1 MVESE
6 DFKNYIEDFKKKI
19 RKKVKSDQE
28 SKSMV
33 IDRSRSIHQQT
44 DFSSIISPV
53 EDDFYSSLNKAEQNA
68 NIGLAVPSF
77 NKLFLLKRII
87 YRWITKF
94 LFKIL
99 KVITINQR
107 NFNLSVL
114 DTFRSSIDDHNN
126 LKLRF
131 AETKTQFDTRI
142 IELKI
147 KQEQQDIEIFKLNNM
162 INYLKNSLTQLE
174 QRINSISEDTG
185 KGVEKASRRK
195 LQNLTDELNQNLD
208 SLYVFLE
215 DNLRGS
221 RQEIKKRLQVYLPI
235 IKKAKAGSEELP
247 ILDIGSG
254 RGEWLEL
261 LKENNLNAR
270 GLDLNQVMVR
280 MCRERGLNVIKSEA
294 LSFLKSLPDC
304 SLGAVTGFHLIE
316 HYGFE
321 FLVKL
326 LGEILRVLKPGGI
339 VIFETPNP
347 GNVLVGSC
355 NFYLDPTH
363 NKPLP
368 SSLIR
373 LVLESRGFS
382 KVQITPLNPYKDD
395 FKIKNDGSEIS
406 KRFNDYFYGPQDYS
420 VVGYK
425 I

>member
-1 MVESE
+1 MIETE
-6 DFKNYIEDFKKKI
+6 DFKNYTEDLKKRI
-19 RKKVKSDQE
+19 RRKVKSDQD

-33 IDRSRSIHQQT
+33 MNRNRDTHQQA
-44 DFSSIISPV
+44 DYNSIKSIV
-53 EDDFYSSLNKAEQNA
+53 EGDFYSSLNKAEKNM
-68 NIGLAVPSF
+68 NIGLTVPSF
-77 NKLFLLKRII
+77 NKLFLFKRII

-114 DTFRSSIDDHNN
+114 DAFRSSIADYNN

-131 AETKTQFDTRI
+131 AGAKTQFNTRI
-142 IELKI
+142 IEQELKLKEQSI
-147 KQEQQDIEIFKLNNM
+147 KIRELKKMTD
-162 INYLKNSLTQLE
+162 YLKYSLIQLE
-174 QRINSISEDTG
+174 QRINNITEITG
-185 KGVEKASRRK
+185 KGVGKVSGNK
-195 LQNLTDELNQNLD
+195 LQNITGKPGHSLD

-221 RQEIKKRLQVYLPI
+221 RQEIKKRLQVYLPV
-235 IKKAKAGSEELP
+235 IKKVNMGLKDSP
-247 ILDIGSG
+247 ILDIGCG

-280 MCRERGLNVIKSEA
+280 MCRDKGLNVEEGEA
-294 LSFLKSLPDC
+294 LSFLKSLPDS

-347 GNVLVGSC
+347 GNILVGSC
-355 NFYLDPTH
+355 NFYIDPTH

-368 SSLIR
+368 SILIR

-382 KVQITPLNPYKDD
+382 KVKIKPLNPYKDD
-395 FKIKNDGSEIS
+395 LKIKNDGSEIS
-406 KRFNDYFYGPQDYS
+406 KRFNDYFYGPQDYA
-420 VVGYK
+420 VIGYK

>member
-1 MVESE
+1 MVKSE
-6 DFKNYIEDFKKKI
+6 DSKNYIEDLKKRI
-19 RKKVKSDQE
+19 RKKVITDQKS
-28 SKSMV
+28 KN
-33 IDRSRSIHQQT
+33 IDNSIKRRY
-44 DFSSIISPV
+44 DPSSIILPT
-53 EDDFYSSLNKAEQNA
+53 EDDFYSNINKAEQNA
-68 NIGLAVPSF
+68 DIGVTVPSF

-114 DTFRSSIDDHNN
+114 DTFRSGIDDHNN

-147 KQEQQDIEIFKLNNM
+147 KQEQQDIEISKLNNM
-162 INYLKNSLTQLE
+162 INYLKNSLVQLE
-174 QRINSISEDTG
+174 QRTDNISEDTG
-185 KGVEKASRRK
+185 KGVKKIDKRK
-195 LQNLTDELNQNLD
+195 LKDLKDEVNHNLD
-208 SLYVFLE
+208 SFYVFLE

-221 RQEIKKRLQVYLPI
+221 SDEIKKRLHVYLPV
-235 IKKAKAGSEELP
+235 IKKANVGLKDSP
-247 ILDIGSG
+247 ILDIGCG

-261 LKENNLNAR
+261 LKESGFYAK
-270 GLDLNQVMVR
+270 GLDFNKIMIKI
-280 MCRERGLNVIKSEA
+280 CKERGLNAVEGEV
-294 LSFLKSLPDC
+294 LSFLKGLPDS

-316 HYGFE
+316 HYGFD
-321 FLVKL
+321 FLIEL
-326 LGEILRVLKPGGI
+326 LGGILRVLKSGGLL
-339 VIFETPNP
+339 IFETPNP
-347 GNVLVGSC
+347 DNILVGSC

-368 SSLIR
+368 GSLIR

-382 KVQITPLNPYKDD
+382 KVKIMPLNPYKDD
-395 FKIKNDGSEIS
+395 FKIKNDDSEIL
-406 KRFNDYFYGPQDYS
+406 KRFNDYFYGPQDYA